1 MLRPSIRKGFAL
13 ITVTIVVA
21 ILLGLSG
28 YFVNLSITDMRIA
41 RAYAATTNAYYL
53 AEAATAVFIYEVT
66 HTNSFINRFRNGTMQ
81 ENNSTLTYN
90 DLLMDGDSIRVYAE
104 SAARGEATIFALAS
118 SPLDSVQATRQTAT
132 DISRAL
138 GQSITDYSVATG
150 NNQDLDFRVD
160 VTFEGGI
167 VFANDDIDVENG
179 ATVTVNNG
187 QVWAHDQIRVRSGSA
202 LVVNNG
208 DELEDVPAIDLPAV
222 DFDSADPTSWRSQA
236 TEIMTP
242 SQFNQLPD
250 NTTLNG
256 IIFVTGTP
264 QDLQKN
270 LIVNG
275 LLVINGSFELERPG
289 NLTINESGGAAG
301 LLVHSTLEIES
312 NATIEGLVY
321 AGNLLE
327 IEFDDDDTNEN
338 FIVSIT
344 GGVMGRE
351 VLFDRD
357 TAGAASITVTHD
369 PDLIGRILAEDL
381 NTTSPTIDVG
391 HWEEQY

>member
-1 MLRPSIRKGFAL
+1 MPRSSIRKGFAL

-21 ILLGLSG
+21 VLLGLSG

-66 HTNSFINRFRNGTMQ
+66 HTNAFINRFRNGTLQ
-81 ENNSTLTYN
+81 ENNSTLTLN
-90 DLLMDGDSIRVYAE
+90 NLLTDGDYMQVYAE
-104 SAARGEATIFALAS
+104 STARGEAAIFALAS
-118 SPLDSVQATRQTAT
+118 SPLDRVQATRQIAT

-138 GQSITDYSVATG
+138 GESITDYSVATG
-150 NNQDLDFRVD
+150 NNQDLDFKID

-167 VFANDDIDVENG
+167 VFANDDIDIENG
-179 ATVTVNNG
+179 AQITINNG
-187 QVWAHDQIRVRSGSA
+187 EIWAHDNIRVSGGGA
-202 LVVNNG
+202 LVINNG
-208 DELEDVPAIDLPAV
+208 GELQGVPTIDLPAV
-222 DFDSADPTSWRSQA
+222 DFDSAHPTSWRSQA
-236 TEIMTP
+236 TEVMTP

-270 LIVNG
+270 LSVNG

-289 NLTINESGGAAG
+289 SLTINESGGAAG

-312 NATIEGLVY
+312 NATIAGLVY
-321 AGNLLE
+321 AGNRLE
-327 IEFDDDDTNEN
+327 IEFDDDDTPEN
-338 FIVSIT
+338 FTVSIT
-344 GGVMGRE
+344 GGVMGRQ
-351 VLFDRD
+351 VIFDRD
-357 TAGAASITVTHD
+357 IDGAASIIVTHN
-369 PDLIGRILAEDL
+369 PDLIGRILQADL
-381 NTTSPTIDVG
+381 NITSPTIDVG

>member
-1 MLRPSIRKGFAL
+1 MPCLKIRKGFAL

-53 AEAATAVFIYEVT
+53 AEAGTAIFIYETT
-66 HTNSFINRFRNGTMQ
+66 HNNSFINRFRNGTLQ

-90 DLLMDGDSIRVYAE
+90 DLLTDGDYIQVYGE
-104 SAARGEATIFALAS
+104 STARGEATIFARAS
-118 SPLDSVQATRQTAT
+118 SPLDNVQTTRQIAT

-138 GQSITDYSVATG
+138 GESITDYSVATG
-150 NNQDLDFRVD
+150 NNQDLDFRID

-167 VFANDDIDVENG
+167 VFANDDIDIENG
-179 ATVTVNNG
+179 AQITINNG
-187 QVWAHDQIRVRSGSA
+187 DIWAHDQIRVRNGST

-208 DELEDVPAIDLPAV
+208 DELEDVPAIDLPAI
-222 DFDSADPTSWRSQA
+222 DFDSVDPTSWRNQA
-236 TEIMTP
+236 TQVLTP

-250 NTTLNG
+250 NTTLSG

-275 LLVINGSFELERPG
+275 LLVINGSFELEQPG
-289 NLTINESGGAAG
+289 TLTINANDGPSG
-301 LLVHSTLEIES
+301 LIVHNTLEIES
-312 NATIEGLVY
+312 NAAIEGLVY
-321 AGNLLE
+321 AGNRLE
-327 IEFDDDDTNEN
+327 IEFDDDDTNDA
-338 FIVSIT
+338 FTVSII
-344 GGVMGRE
+344 GGVMGRQ

-357 TAGAASITVTHD
+357 TDGAASITITHNA
-369 PDLIGRILAEDL
+369 DLIGRILQAEF
-381 NTTSPTIDVG
+381 NNTSPTIDVG